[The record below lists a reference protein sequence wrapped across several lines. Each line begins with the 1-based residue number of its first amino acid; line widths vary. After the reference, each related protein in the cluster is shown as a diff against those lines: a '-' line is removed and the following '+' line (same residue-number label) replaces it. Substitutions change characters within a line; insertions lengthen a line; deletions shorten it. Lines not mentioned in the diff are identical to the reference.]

1 MYYICLMNLSI
12 DKLIK
17 SCGLIYVGEF
27 IKNDN
32 VPNLISFNW
41 EIKGDVTKD
50 KSGRIYFFVE
60 VDSTKTKKIIK
71 IGKSNDKKGI
81 KGTLSFYTNTLSGSP
96 SITRFSVH
104 HLIRK
109 KLDDNKS
116 ILVFTKFVESVKST
130 VFGLTSKK
138 DIFVPLDVTY
148 YEKQYLDDFK
158 EIFETYPE
166 WNFQESGN
174 KLPIYLVENYAKF
187 MGNKNK

>member
-1 MYYICLMNLSI
+1 MNLSI